1 MSTQA
6 RFRIFEKTAE
16 PHISL
21 LLSANFIPSKLYAL
35 HYALKS
41 PFFSILLILVL
52 GEGCSHEPPSPR
64 AFASTEP
71 AQKSAQD
78 SVPATVDINYL
89 LGKFDPATRKDF
101 VAIGKPYSDKPGMML
116 RIEAFESFKKMFE
129 AAEKDGITLKII
141 SSERN
146 FDKQKDIWES
156 KWARFA
162 KDAPAAKDRAL
173 KILEYSAMPGASRHH
188 WGTDVDLND
197 LNNPSFEKNGR
208 FEKAYAWLTAHAHEY
223 GFCQPYT
230 AGRSAGYREE
240 KWHWSYTP
248 LSKTFLEQYKNHI
261 TDARIKGFK
270 GDQTAAEIGILKNY
284 VLGINPDC
292 H

>member
-21 LLSANFIPSKLYAL
+21 LLSANFVPSKLYSM

-41 PFFSILLILVL
+41 PFFSFLLILVL
-52 GEGCSHEPPSPR
+52 GGGCSQESPSSR

-71 AQKSAQD
+71 GQKSVQD
-78 SVPATVDINYL
+78 SVPPTVDINYL

-101 VAIGKPYSDKPGMML
+101 VAIEKPYSEKPGMMM
-116 RIEAFESFKKMFE
+116 RKEAFESFKKMFE

-146 FDKQKDIWES
+146 FDKQKDIWEG

-208 FEKAYAWLTAHAHEY
+208 FEKAYAWLTVHAHEY

-230 AGRSAGYREE
+230 AGRTAGYREE

-248 LSKTFLEQYKNHI
+248 LSKTFLEQYKTHI

>member
-21 LLSANFIPSKLYAL
+21 LLSANFVPSKLYAL

-41 PFFSILLILVL
+41 PFFSFLLVLVL
-52 GEGCSHEPPSPR
+52 GGGCSHEPPSSR

-71 AQKSAQD
+71 ALKSAQD
-78 SVPATVDINYL
+78 SVPAAVDINYL

-116 RIEAFESFKKMFE
+116 RKEAFESFKKMFE

-146 FDKQKDIWES
+146 FDKQKDIWEG

-208 FEKAYAWLTAHAHEY
+208 FEKAFAWLAAHAHEY

-230 AGRSAGYREE
+230 AGRTAGYREE

-248 LSKTFLEQYKNHI
+248 LSKIFLEQYKNHI
-261 TDARIKGFK
+261 SDARIKGFK